1 MNEQRGRV
9 RVEPG
14 AKRVRV
20 YVGGEVV
27 ADTSYPLYVWESPY
41 YPTYYFPVGDVRE
54 ELLAPTGKT
63 KHSTSRGDGELFT
76 VKTAR
81 REAEDA
87 VLRYTDSPIDELR
100 DHVRF
105 DWQVVDA
112 VFEEDEEVFI
122 HARDPHA
129 RVDVLRSSRHVEI
142 LVKGVKV
149 ADSVRPTLL
158 FETGL
163 PVRYYFPQTDVRM
176 DLLTPTETESGCP
189 YKGFAHYWSV
199 EADGET
205 HEDLAWSYRSPFPE
219 SQKIAGLVSFYNEKV
234 EVIVD
239 GELQEPPRTPFS

>member
-1 MNEQRGRV
+1 MSEQRGRV

-14 AKRVRV
+14 TKRVRV
-20 YVGGEVV
+20 YVGGEAV
-27 ADTSYPLYVWESPY
+27 ADTRHPLFVWEVPY

-54 ELLAPTGKT
+54 ELLAQTGKT

-87 VLRYTDSPIDELR
+87 VLRYPNSPIEELR

-105 DWQVVDA
+105 DWQAVDA

-129 RVDVLRSSRHVEI
+129 RIDILRSSRRIEV
-142 LVKGVKV
+142 VVNGVKV

-176 DLLTPTETESGCP
+176 DLLTPTKSESGCP
-189 YKGFAHYWSV
+189 YKGFARYWSV

-205 HEDLAWSYRSPFPE
+205 FEDLAWSYPTPLPE
-219 SQKIAGLVSFYNEKV
+219 SQKVAGLMCFYNEKV
-234 EVIVD
+234 DLIVD
-239 GELQEPPRTPFS
+239 GEPQERPHTPFS